1 MPFSAELVI
10 APVEAV
16 VSLEVAH
23 PVDHHHHHHRHR
35 RHHHLEVAHPVDQV
49 EHREAQREQSSGNLV
64 NSEK

>member
-16 VSLEVAH
+16 VS
-23 PVDHHHHHHRHR
+23 
-35 RHHHLEVAHPVDQV
+35 LEVAHPVDQV

-64 NSEK
+64 NSEI